1 MSTEPE
7 TFPREY
13 VEKLRQESAGYR
25 TELHTAKAALN
36 FYINRYPLGDMDN
49 FSVSRHAYARAQAD
63 SHNKP
68 SLLTKIAPYETA
80 WFEAREKAMGDQVS
94 GQDGGFLAPEVWGGP
109 YFSLLRSFSVLGQ
122 LPITRVSFPARVR
135 NLPKVTADVV
145 ASYSTEGTAPTGTAF
160 KIGQL
165 TQSARK
171 ASHEITVSNEL
182 LRDAPG
188 MADTLL
194 RKESALA
201 HALDRDT
208 QLLTGT
214 GGLNPTG
221 LITMATNGTI
231 KKWYPGASATASIS
245 ATPAHGTPS
254 FLHVSQLRGQVHS
267 LNAGVGLGGNGF
279 TGYTGQAHCN
289 GIIAHTRFEQT
300 VLTQAS
306 AAGAWTDAN
315 GRPLWMGGLGRPGMP
330 GQSDEFAD
338 PDVLMGQIFA
348 LTNILPTTSIDG
360 GGTTAS
366 FMVAGWWDMYV
377 LFECAEFLYDVSN
390 QPAFLNDQTIIRAV
404 HRYDGAPALPEAFA
418 VLAGC
423 DA

>member
-1 MSTEPE
+1 M
-7 TFPREY
+7 FPLDY
-13 VEKLRQESAGYR
+13 VQKLRHEAAEYR
-25 TELHTAKAALN
+25 TELNTAKAALN
-36 FYINRYPLGDMDN
+36 FYVNRYPLGDIDQ

-68 SLLTKIAPYETA
+68 SLVTKYAPYETA
-80 WFEAREKAMGDQVS
+80 WFEAREKAQGDQVS
-94 GQDGGFLAPEVWGGP
+94 GIDGGFLAPEVWGGP

-122 LPITRVSFPARVR
+122 LPVTRVSFPARVR
-135 NLPKVTADVV
+135 HLPKVTADVT
-145 ASYSTEGTAPTGTAF
+145 ASYTGENTAPSATAF
-160 KIGQL
+160 KIGQVSL
-165 TQSARK
+165 NARK
-171 ASHEITVSNEL
+171 AIHEVTVSNEL

-188 MADTLL
+188 MADVLL
-194 RKESALA
+194 RKESAMA

-208 QLLTGT
+208 QLLTGQ
-214 GGLNPTG
+214 GGPNPTG
-221 LITMATNGTI
+221 LITLATDGTI
-231 KKWYPGASATASIS
+231 KKWYPGSSATASIS
-245 ATPAHGTPS
+245 TTPAHGTPS
-254 FLHVSQLRGQVHS
+254 FLHVSQLRGQIHQ
-267 LNAGVGLGGNGF
+267 LNGGF

-289 GIIAHTRFEQT
+289 GMIAHTRFEQS
-300 VLTQAS
+300 VLTQAA

-348 LTNILPTTSIDG
+348 LTNILPTNSTDG
-360 GGTTAS
+360 GGTTSS
-366 FMVAGWWDMYV
+366 FMIAGWWDMYV